1 MDRKMTNKFDPWNF
15 IEWLKSPEAQ
25 NHLYM
30 KQIDQGATSEE
41 ARQWA
46 IDFPESAAIAQ
57 TALDNMHRLAGE
69 DSA

>member
-1 MDRKMTNKFDPWNF
+1 MTNKFDPWNF

-30 KQIDQGATSEE
+30 KQIEQGATPEE

-46 IDFPESAAIAQ
+46 IDFPENAAMAQ
-57 TALDNMHRLAGE
+57 KALDNMHRLAP
-69 DSA
+69 DDTLLR